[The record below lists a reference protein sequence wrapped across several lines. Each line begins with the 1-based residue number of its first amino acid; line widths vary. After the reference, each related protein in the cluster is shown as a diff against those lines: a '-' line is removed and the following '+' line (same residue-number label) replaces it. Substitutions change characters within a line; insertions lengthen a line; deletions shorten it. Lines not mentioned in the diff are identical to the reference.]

1 MCSARGA
8 PTVRAMDDAGRMD
21 EEALAALDL
30 PPLEGPALITGA
42 SGFIGSRLRDALLAA
57 GADVVSLRRPGA
69 PPAKRG
75 RSVEASYGDVTSLE
89 RAVTEARP
97 AYVFHVAGVTK
108 GVRYEDFRR
117 GNVMPTE
124 NLLLAVRK
132 QAPDVRRCV
141 HVSSGAAY
149 GPTVAERPL
158 TEDDPRRPLEY
169 YGQSKLEAERAVEAW
184 DTLPWTL
191 ALPVAVY
198 GPGDVDVFELFRLG
212 RLGLKLFYGNR
223 NQVMSTI
230 YVDDLIRGL
239 VLAATKEAA
248 IGRSYFLA
256 EESTTTWGAFQD
268 AIARLRRLPSLTLD
282 LGAGAADLAGALGEL
297 ATKLDGKPRVLNRQK
312 AQLNRAEA
320 WLFDAARARAEL
332 GFQTRVSRAEGIPR
346 TDAWYRAAGWY

>member
-1 MCSARGA
+1 MNDAR
-8 PTVRAMDDAGRMD
+8 RMD
-21 EEALAALDL
+21 AQALEGLNL
-30 PPLEGPALITGA
+30 PPLDGPALITGA

-57 GADVVSLRRPGA
+57 GADVVSLRRAGS
-69 PPAKRG
+69 PPATRG
-75 RSVEASYGDVTSLE
+75 RSVEASYADVASLE
-89 RAVTEARP
+89 RAVEEAAP

-132 QAPDVRRCV
+132 AAPDVRRV
-141 HVSSGAAY
+141 LHVSSGAAY
-149 GPTVAERPL
+149 GPTAADRPL
-158 TEDDPRRPLEY
+158 CEDDPRRPLEY
-169 YGQSKLEAERAVEAW
+169 YGQSKLEAERVVEAW
-184 DTLPWTL
+184 DTLPWTI
-191 ALPVAVY
+191 ASPVAVY

-212 RLGLKLFYGNR
+212 RRGLKLFYGNR
-223 NQVMSTI
+223 DQVVSTI

-256 EESTTTWGAFQD
+256 EETATTWGAFQN
-268 AIARLRRLPSLTLD
+268 AIARLRSFPSLTLD
-282 LGAGAADLAGALGEL
+282 LGAGAADLAGTLGEL
-297 ATKLDGKPRVLNRQK
+297 ATRFDGKARVLNRQK

-320 WLFDAARARAEL
+320 WLFDGARARAEL
-332 GFQTRVSRAEGIPR
+332 GFEARVSRAEGIPR